1 MRLIVKKG
9 EQPIGQYQFSEGP
22 VYIGR
27 LTNCQV
33 LLPERTVSRQHAVLF
48 KTEEGKWMAEDLD
61 SANQTYLNGESIHK
75 AEIKTGDLLSI
86 ADFTIDIEV
95 EAEAEEE
102 GPTTYLEDTLTE
114 AHREPQIIVRKP
126 DAERAPELRLPA
138 KRVRHFM
145 QAVEAICKANGP
157 DELLQVLLGVILRQF
172 RAYHAWC
179 ALRNEIK
186 GPMTS
191 HAGRCRDGRTIELSE
206 IQLNEQITQAVEKGQ
221 FLLLPQVPF
230 QVKGEGL
237 RSAMIAP
244 IVDPTGCFGAL
255 YVDNATDQKQYNLG
269 DLDYLMLLAI
279 NTAAIL
285 ENF

>member
-9 EQPIGQYQFSEGP
+9 DRPIGQFQFSEGP
-22 VYIGR
+22 IYIGR

-61 SANQTYLNGESIHK
+61 SANQTFLNEESIHK
-75 AEIKTGDLLSI
+75 AEVKTGDTLCI

-95 EAEAEEE
+95 ESEAEDE
-102 GPTTYLEDTLTE
+102 GPTTYLEDTLTD

-126 DAERAPELRLPA
+126 DSERAPELRLPA

-145 QAVEAICKANGP
+145 QAVESICKANGP
-157 DELLQVLLGVILRQF
+157 DELLQVLLSVTLRQF

-179 ALRNEIK
+179 ALRNEPK
-186 GPMTS
+186 GAMTS
-191 HAGRCRDGRTIELSE
+191 HAGKCRDGRTVELSE

-230 QVKGEGL
+230 EIKEEGL

-244 IVDPTGCFGAL
+244 IVNPTGCFGVL
-255 YVDNATDQKQYNLG
+255 YVDNALDHRQYSLS

-279 NTAAIL
+279 NTSAIL